1 MSFPNLLGRRKK
13 SKSRTAHGNR
23 RLRLGFEGL
32 ELRAMLSAVPVSDA
46 PSGGPVSDVTEENTF
61 LASTNEFENGASDSD
76 PRLDPDERPIM
87 SYILASTDDFD
98 SDEKASDSDPRLD
111 PDERP
116 IMSYILASTDDF
128 DSDEK
133 ASSSEPELE
142 PDERPIIE
150 DILGSTEDFQASAD
164 GVWRMLGI
172 DNDSSSRRSAAS
184 QPTTYIA
191 ADFPWVEQDAPAP
204 ADPVLTPDEL
214 PIVMDVLGSTKD
226 FQL

>member
-32 ELRAMLSAVPVSDA
+32 ELRAMLSAVPISDA
-46 PSGGPVSDVTEENTF
+46 PSGGPVPDVTEENTF
-61 LASTNEFENGASDSD
+61 LASTNEFENGAS
-76 PRLDPDERPIM
+76 
-87 SYILASTDDFD
+87 AF
-98 SDEKASDSDPRLD
+98 DPRLD